1 MTRRSPWLLVLV
13 LVCAAAKCGP
23 AADAKPRAAEPEEN
37 LPPDQ
42 RDAHVL
48 GREVFEMVDRAVA
61 YRTSHRGRPAAN
73 ITQMGIESL
82 TPATVRRVVNVQRE
96 PVVTVAFR
104 RHEGREIISC
114 RGDSQVLVDAAATGG
129 RFTLMCTTS
138 SGAQR
143 PMEVGD
149 PPER

>member
-1 MTRRSPWLLVLV
+1 MTRRLPWLLVLV
-13 LVCAAAKCGP
+13 LACAAAQCGP
-23 AADAKPRAAEPEEN
+23 AADPRPRAAEPEEQ

-42 RDAHVL
+42 RDAQVL

-61 YRTSHRGRPAAN
+61 YRASHRGRPAST

-104 RHEGREIISC
+104 RPEGREILSC
-114 RGDSQVLVDAAATGG
+114 RGDSQILVDAASNGG
-129 RFTLMCTTS
+129 RFTLMCTSS
-138 SGAQR
+138 SGVQR